1 MVRYGTL
8 DFTKGS
14 DLFVGRVNRHPGY
27 NPATGENDI
36 ATLIL
41 KASFAEGDNARVIQL
56 PPTTV
61 EGDNDTSS
69 FPAPGDSLELTGW
82 GHLQAGDGQLST
94 SLQRASGLVVMEGEE
109 CRKRW
114 AAADPPVT
122 IDPARVICAE
132 DPVKSACFGDM
143 GGAVVMRTRRK
154 GVMTDGDG
162 DDGQGSSPLEDTED
176 EEILQVGVISF
187 GSAKCTSSGGG
198 GGSSGTPNVYTRV
211 AAYADWIRANS
222 GARSALVHSSAMSVF
237 FFVFFFFVFSVL
249 LFTARL

>member
-56 PPTTV
+56 PTV

-69 FPAPGDSLELTGW
+69 FPPVGASLELTGW

-109 CRKRW
+109 CRRRW
-114 AAADPPVT
+114 AAADPPVA
-122 IDPARVICAE
+122 IDPAKVICAE

-143 GGAVVMRTRRK
+143 GGAVVMRTK
-154 GVMTDGDG
+154 GVMNS
-162 DDGQGSSPLEDTED
+162 DDQGPSPLEDA
-176 EEILQVGVISF
+176 EEVFQQVGVISF
-187 GSAKCTSSGGG
+187 GSARCTSS

-222 GARSALVHSSAMSVF
+222 GARSALVRHSSAMSVF
-237 FFVFFFFVFSVL
+237 FSVVFVFSVL
-249 LFTARL
+249 LFTQRL